1 MINCKRHIFPKEWFR
16 LIKARL
22 GWVSVGIHFTKRNQ
36 LFTFLKVKFEE
47 NVDGPDKTDSKKP
60 DKNIIILH
68 IKKLFPF
75 RAMTFLVTVLMK

>member
-1 MINCKRHIFPKEWFR
+1 M
-16 LIKARL
+16 
-22 GWVSVGIHFTKRNQ
+22 
-36 LFTFLKVKFEE
+36 KFEE

>member
-36 LFTFLKVKFEE
+36 LFTLLKVKFEE
-47 NVDGPDKTDSKKP
+47 NVDGPQKTSLKKP
-60 DKNIIILH
+60 DKNVIILQI
-68 IKKLFPF
+68 IKVFPF
-75 RAMTFLVTVLMK
+75 RAMTALGTVLMK